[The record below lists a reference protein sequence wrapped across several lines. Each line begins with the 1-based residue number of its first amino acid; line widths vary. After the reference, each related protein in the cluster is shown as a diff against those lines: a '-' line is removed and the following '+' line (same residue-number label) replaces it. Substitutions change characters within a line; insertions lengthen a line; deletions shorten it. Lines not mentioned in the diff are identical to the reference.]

1 MLCWILSLEYQYRTI
16 CLLVEILETLKKISG
31 DEAIETEEEL
41 HLCDSFEDL
50 EEFEGILSNNSRRKK
65 IVSLIVPRI
74 P

>member
-1 MLCWILSLEYQYRTI
+1 MLDSFFRIPISNNMPLGGDTGDPE
-16 CLLVEILETLKKISG
+16 KISG
-31 DEAIETEEEL
+31 DQAIETEEEL
-41 HLCDSFEDL
+41 QVCDSFEDL